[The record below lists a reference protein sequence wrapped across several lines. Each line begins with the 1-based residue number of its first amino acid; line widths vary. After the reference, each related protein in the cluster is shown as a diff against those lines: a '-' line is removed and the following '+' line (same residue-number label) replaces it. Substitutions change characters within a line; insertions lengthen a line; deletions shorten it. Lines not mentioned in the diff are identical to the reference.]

1 VTAVAEATLE
11 QADGRRRRK
20 PLFYVICIGL
30 MCLGAVVS
38 AFAFTRASH
47 SQQVV
52 AVATTIHTGQ
62 TIARGDLK
70 LVDVNSDSELQTVP
84 ASLESAVVG
93 QVAQLDMA
101 AGSIVTPDSFGKG
114 SIPAKGQAVVG
125 LSLTPAQMPASS
137 SISVG
142 DQVSLV
148 AVGDD
153 SSATFAQN
161 TATIDGTVVGVSAPN
176 ASGSAGGDPQ
186 TGNSVVDVSV
196 PASTAP
202 GLAAKAANGKVALVL
217 DSRKQ

>member
-1 VTAVAEATLE
+1 MSVVAEATLE

-38 AFAFTRASH
+38 AWAFTRAND

-52 AVATTIHTGQ
+52 AVATTIHAGQ
-62 TIARGDLK
+62 TITDGDLK
-70 LVDVNSDSELQTVP
+70 PVNVSGDSDLETIP
-84 ASLESAVVG
+84 ASEQSSIVG

-101 AGSIVTPDSFGKG
+101 AGSIVTPDSFGET
-114 SIPAKGQAVVG
+114 SIPAKGEAVVG
-125 LSLTPAQMPASS
+125 LSLTPAQMPAI

-148 AVGDD
+148 AVGEDT
-153 SSATFAQN
+153 AGTFADS
-161 TATIDGTVVGVSAPN
+161 TDTIEGIVVGVSVPRADGT
-176 ASGSAGGDPQ
+176 SGGDPQ
-186 TGNSVVDVSV
+186 TGNSVIDVSV
-196 PASTAP
+196 PANTAP

-217 DSRKQ
+217 NSQEQ

>member
-1 VTAVAEATLE
+1 MTVATEATLA

-47 SQQVV
+47 TQQVL
-52 AVATTIHTGQ
+52 AVATTIHAGQ
-62 TIARGDLK
+62 TITTSDLK
-70 LVDVNSDSELQTVP
+70 PVDMNSDTELQTIP
-84 ASLESAVVG
+84 ATQESTVVG

-101 AGSIVTPDSFGKG
+101 AGSVVTPDSFGKV

-137 SISVG
+137 ISVG
-142 DQVSLV
+142 DKVSLV

-153 SSATFAQN
+153 SSATFATD
-161 TATIDGTVVGVSAPN
+161 TATIEGTVVGVSAPN
-176 ASGSAGGDPQ
+176 ASGANGGDPQ
-186 TGNSVVDVSV
+186 TGNTVVDVSV
-196 PASTAP
+196 PSSTAP

-217 DSRKQ
+217 DSREQ